1 MVRQAKSTTRNKNK
15 NSDPIKPSPVSNI
28 GSIASLKRYNDKDHA
43 NSLLHEIVKL
53 TAPIIHE
60 NNFKVGTVCEMFP
73 KDPNLLGLNV
83 NRGQKILIRLRY
95 HSNDRLFLPMSDLV
109 GTFLHELTHNIY
121 GAHDSKFYKFL
132 DNLKSRYDTLQ
143 YNKTSLNGY
152 RCEENRLGTN
162 LLSTGYLT
170 LQQKRIKAH
179 TSKFKSETRQLG
191 TLLEITNSKVLKPDM
206 KSLRDLRLQAIERMR
221 KDSKWCNNNEKKCD
235 IEPNDD
241 EIEII
246 EVKDLGKINPEY
258 KEVVDLTNEEYGE
271 PSQEIIV
278 IDGCASSS
286 KMPMGRTSISSAS
299 EDESVKS
306 HDIRGP
312 VPVSKLLPSFDDE
325 KKMERHENHDDTDYI
340 SYSLSS
346 SPSHFIEGDSNRHK
360 FVANLNIQQILE
372 KGKQITQVRVPE
384 KKKKKRALKK
394 KKSVQKLPHHL
405 ENSEQPK
412 PKKTVKPILFKDLF

>member
-1 MVRQAKSTTRNKNK
+1 
-15 NSDPIKPSPVSNI
+15 VSNI
-28 GSIASLKRYNDKDHA
+28 GSIASLKRYSDKDHA

-95 HSNDRLFLPMSDLV
+95 HSNDRLFLPLSDLV

-132 DNLKSRYDTLQ
+132 DNLKSRYETLQ
-143 YNKTSLNGY
+143 YNKISLNGY

-162 LLSTGYLT
+162 SLSLGYLS

-179 TSKFKSETRQLG
+179 TPKFKSETRQLG

-221 KDSKWCNNNEKKCD
+221 KDSKWCNSNERKD

-241 EIEII
+241 EIEIV

-278 IDGCASSS
+278 IDGCESSPAMPKTLASV
-286 KMPMGRTSISSAS
+286 SSAS
-299 EDESVKS
+299 EDESSKGPE
-306 HDIRGP
+306 IRRP

-325 KKMERHENHDDTDYI
+325 KKTEKQENHDDVDYI

-372 KGKQITQVRVPE
+372 KGKQITQVKVPE
-384 KKKKKRALKK
+384 KKKKNKKTLRK
-394 KKSVQKLPHHL
+394 KKSIQKLPHL
-405 ENSEQPK
+405 QNPEQPK
-412 PKKTVKPILFKDLF
+412 LKKTVKPILFKDLL